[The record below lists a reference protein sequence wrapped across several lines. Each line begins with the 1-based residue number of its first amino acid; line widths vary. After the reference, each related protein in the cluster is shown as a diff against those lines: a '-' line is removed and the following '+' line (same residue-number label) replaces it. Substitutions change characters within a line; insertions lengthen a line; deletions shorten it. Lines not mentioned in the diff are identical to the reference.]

1 MKPNIKALIFDLD
14 GTLADTIP
22 AITEAVNTVLNE
34 LKLPIRSE
42 NEIQSFIGRGPR
54 HLISRSLNHDNHTPD
69 EKLVDKAL
77 AMYDLA
83 YKETYMHTQSLYD
96 GIEDALLSL
105 SKQYKIAV
113 LSNKQDAYVKKIVEL
128 LFPDGT
134 VSYAEGQT
142 ELPRKPD
149 PTVALMIAERFG
161 VTPCQCAFIG
171 DSDVDVKT
179 AHNAGMICVGASWG
193 YRGRDVLEE
202 NHADIVID
210 SPEEL
215 TAVFG
220 SRS

>member
-1 MKPNIKALIFDLD
+1 MKSNIKALIFDLD

-22 AITEAVNTVLNE
+22 AITEAVNMVLNE

-42 NEIQSFIGRGPR
+42 KEIQSFIGRGPR

-113 LSNKQDAYVKKIVEL
+113 LSNKQDEYVKALVNQLLPTGICQIAMGSIKGVPAKPEPTLALKLAEEL
-128 LFPDGT
+128 
-134 VSYAEGQT
+134 Y
-142 ELPRKPD
+142 
-149 PTVALMIAERFG
+149 
-161 VTPCQCAFIG
+161 VTPNECILIG
-171 DSDVDVKT
+171 DSDIDIFT
-179 AHNAGMICVGASWG
+179 AKNAGFKILSVSWG
-193 YRGRDVLEE
+193 YQSKEHLVQSGTS
-202 NHADIVID
+202 HIID
-210 SPEEL
+210 SPNEL
-215 TAVFG
+215 AEYF
-220 SRS
+220 R